1 VISNSKLQ
9 EPGPACMAGR
19 GEADHG
25 SGHGEAQQSKKSG
38 GNIDVRG
45 VNVNK
50 YRTGLRS
57 WMKGNSE

>member
-1 VISNSKLQ
+1 
-9 EPGPACMAGR
+9 MAGR